1 MILRRPARVFLRR
14 CCIGFVLALCVSV
27 AGAAPSRGE
36 ARAQLRQSG
45 IAATTVRLVQYAAE
59 GDTVTV
65 ELLLAAGVSPNAAEP
80 LRRVTPL
87 HNAAAQGHARLVT
100 RFLELGADVNALDWL
115 GYPPLVNAAYYGRA
129 AVVQQL
135 LAAGARVDI
144 KPVEGPTALIAAV
157 QANSPE
163 IVDALLVAG
172 ADPALADSAGQT
184 PLAAAELAG
193 RTAIAAR
200 LATALAGGAR

>member
-1 MILRRPARVFLRR
+1 MPLGQLARASLRR
-14 CCIGFVLALCVSV
+14 CGIGLALALFLPA

-36 ARAQLRQSG
+36 ARAQLRHSG
-45 IAATTVRLVQYAAE
+45 IEATTVRLVQYAAE

-65 ELLLAAGVSPNAAEP
+65 ELLLAAGVSPKAAEP
-80 LRRVTPL
+80 RRRVTPL

-100 RFLELGADVNALDWL
+100 RFLELGADVNALDWF
-115 GYPPLVNAAYYGRA
+115 GYSPLVDAAYYGRG
-129 AVVQQL
+129 AVVRQL

-144 KPVEGPTALIAAV
+144 KPLDGPTALIAAV

-163 IVDALLVAG
+163 VVDALLGAG

-184 PLAAAELAG
+184 PLAAAERGG

-200 LATALAGGAR
+200 LAAALASGAR